1 MTPQTEIL
9 LLLDRVARLHA
20 ARRRVVA
27 LTDAQCATLEYLA
40 QANRFSRGPSI
51 IAEYLATTR
60 GTASQT
66 LKALAE
72 KGLIAEEVAE
82 GDRRQRRYGLTESG
96 RALVDGWLATPV
108 GADTAEALQ
117 AARTLLRSLVDASGG
132 KTFGLCRDCRYHRV
146 AEAGVPVCDLLKI
159 TLALEEAA
167 QLCHEFAE
175 ADGSPADQRGK

>member
-1 MTPQTEIL
+1 M

-20 ARRRVVA
+20 ARRRAVA

-40 QANRFSRGPSI
+40 QANRFSRSPSV
-51 IAEYLATTR
+51 IADYLATTR

-72 KGLIAEEVAE
+72 KGLIAEEEAE

-96 RALVDGWLATPV
+96 RALVEGWLAAPA

-117 AARTLLRSLVDASGG
+117 AARTLLRSLLVETAG
-132 KTFGLCRDCRYHRV
+132 KTFGLCRDCRYHV
-146 AEAGVPVCDLLKI
+146 VGAGRAPACRLLKI
-159 TLALEEAA
+159 TLALEEAG

-175 ADGSPADQRGK
+175 AG

>member
-1 MTPQTEIL
+1 MTPQTEIM

-20 ARRRVVA
+20 ARRRAVA

-40 QANRFSRGPSI
+40 QANRFSRSPSV
-51 IAEYLATTR
+51 IADYLATTR

-72 KGLIAEEVAE
+72 KGLIAEEEAE

-96 RALVDGWLATPV
+96 RALVEGWLAAPA

-117 AARTLLRSLVDASGG
+117 AARTLLRSLLVETAG
-132 KTFGLCRDCRYHRV
+132 KTFGLCRDCRYHV
-146 AEAGVPVCDLLKI
+146 VGAGRAPACRLLKI
-159 TLALEEAA
+159 TLALEEAG

-175 ADGSPADQRGK
+175 AG